1 MASNSHLRKPDST
14 EIRRQWATVAE
25 TPLRL
30 EQRDTERIVDALN
43 TELSGLYI
51 LFNQIR
57 KHYWTFAGAE
67 HRHLAAFLEGA
78 ADRLA
83 ELTDDIA
90 IRVHALGGVP
100 VCGPM
105 GMRQHAPVDIEAP
118 DVYDG
123 RTSLENDLDGY
134 ATLAVSMRDHIR
146 LADEIGD
153 EATSEILRRA
163 IRDLEEDAATLD
175 KYLADDTLLRRDDL
189 R

>member
-1 MASNSHLRKPDST
+1 MASTPHLRKPDPT
-14 EIRRQWATVAE
+14 EIRRRWDTVAE
-25 TPLRL
+25 NPLRL
-30 EQRDTERIVDALN
+30 DRRETERIVDALN

-51 LFNQIR
+51 LFNQVR

-67 HRHLAAFLEGA
+67 HRQLAAFLEDA

-105 GMRQHAPVDIEAP
+105 GMRQHAPVDIEP
-118 DVYDG
+118 QDVYDS
-123 RTSLENDLDGY
+123 RTSLQNDLDGY
-134 ATLAVSMRDHIR
+134 ATLAVLMRDHIR
-146 LADEIGD
+146 LADEVGD
-153 EATSEILRRA
+153 EATSELLRGG
-163 IRDLEEDAATLD
+163 IRDLEKDAAILD
-175 KYLADDTLLRRDDL
+175 KYLADDTLVRRDSL